1 MPNAQ
6 FTNGQQSFHP
16 QPHLQKMKTSIF
28 ISIACMDDEEIYSTV
43 SSAMD
48 NCSGD
53 HDIFIGIGLLYIN
66 RSTLSIV
73 KKIKRKYKGVRV
85 SSIKLKDPGQLGV
98 GKGRKRAQDLYNSE
112 DYFLQVDSHTFFDNN
127 WDRVLVDTFKESV
140 SIVGDDK
147 LVITAIPG
155 SYINDPI
162 VEPEYALRWTRY
174 PGYLQ
179 NQKFYNS
186 VPKWNDFQ
194 IIRDGFNT
202 SPLIPAV
209 KANAALMFGNKV
221 FASNTG
227 LDEDVVFF
235 DEEVI
240 YSINLVGNGFAM
252 VFPNYEYFPIY
263 HLDYHNCSL
272 GHTRMAL
279 ADYIS
284 LDSIAQDASKK
295 YLSFISDPKNQSLC
309 KKYSEYAKID
319 LTRGYFGN
327 ATPYIPEKFRI

>member
-1 MPNAQ
+1 
-6 FTNGQQSFHP
+6 
-16 QPHLQKMKTSIF
+16 
-28 ISIACMDDEEIYSTV
+28 MDDEEIYSTV

-48 NCSGD
+48 NRSGD

-66 RSTLSIV
+66 RSTLSTV
-73 KKIKRKYKGVRV
+73 KKIKRKYKSVRV
-85 SSIKLKDPGQLGV
+85 SSIKLKDPSQLGV

-127 WDRVLVDTFKESV
+127 WDRILVNAFKESV
-140 SIVGDDK
+140 SMVGDDK

-174 PGYLQ
+174 PGYLAG
-179 NQKFYNS
+179 QKFYNS

-194 IIRDGFNT
+194 IIRDNFNT
-202 SPLIPAV
+202 DPLIPAV
-209 KANAALMFGNKV
+209 KANAALMFGNKA
-221 FASNTG
+221 FALNTG

-263 HLDYHNCSL
+263 HLDYHNCSI
-272 GHTRMAL
+272 GHSRMAL
-279 ADYIS
+279 PDYI
-284 LDSIAQDASKK
+284 DIDQVAKAASAK
-295 YLSFISDPKNQSLC
+295 YLSFINDPNNYLSC

-319 LTRGYFGN
+319 LRNGYSGN
-327 ATPYIPEKFRI
+327 ATPFIPTKFRIDNG